1 MAYPMIENNLSN
13 ILMIDGRLV
22 SSNSETAM
30 EYFEPCYDTIY
41 YETVRIYKGVLL
53 FLEDHLD
60 RLSNSVKASEGFYV
74 DTKYLRFALLNY
86 LNALALGEY
95 EGNMRVVITREHTL
109 FHICEANIPSKEVFE
124 KGIATNILQWERVA
138 PHVKIFR
145 TEYKDAVAKKFT
157 EATPYGMPYEVL
169 LENKQGEITEGSKS
183 NFFAIVD
190 GEIYSAPNDL
200 ILIGITRKYVLEALQ
215 KAGLELRY
223 KTFSL
228 KQLMDPEHK
237 VAVFVSSTPFDILP
251 ISSINEV
258 QFDSV
263 NDELVIKIQQMYKE
277 IVENYYEQHK
287 ND

>member
-13 ILMIDGRLV
+13 IIMVDGRLLN
-22 SSNSETAM
+22 SNSDVAREF
-30 EYFEPCYDTIY
+30 FEPCYDTVY

-60 RLSNSVKASEGFYV
+60 RLSKSVKASEGFYV

-86 LNALALGEY
+86 LNALSLGEY
-95 EGNMRVVITREHTL
+95 EGNMRIVITREHNV
-109 FHICEANIPSKEVFE
+109 FHICEANIPTEEVF
-124 KGIATNILQWERVA
+124 KNGIATNILQWERVA
-138 PHVKIFR
+138 PHVKTFR
-145 TEYKDAVAKKFT
+145 TEYKDAVASKFK
-157 EATPYGMPYEVL
+157 EETPFGMPYEVL

-215 KAGLELRY
+215 KAGLQLRY
-223 KTFSL
+223 KTFG
-228 KQLMDPEHK
+228 MRTFTDPAHK
-237 VAVFVSSTPFDILP
+237 VALFVSSTPFDILP
-251 ISSINEV
+251 ISSV
-258 QFDSV
+258 DGYKFDSV
-263 NDELVIKIQQMYKE
+263 NDELVIKIQKMYKE
-277 IVENYYEQHK
+277 IVDKYYEEHK